1 MLAGMPVSWL
11 LWLLRASTVKTTI
24 DLPDTLLRQAR
35 QRALHEGRPF
45 KDLVA
50 EFIRQGLSQVGA
62 KPATRPGS
70 PLELAADG
78 LPVFRRDSAVAPQIP
93 SLQELLEL
101 EHTTLAVEDQQR
113 AGFPG

>member
-1 MLAGMPVSWL
+1 M
-11 LWLLRASTVKTTI
+11 KTTI
-24 DLPDTLLRQAR
+24 DLPDTLVRQAR

-50 EFIRQGLSQVGA
+50 EFIRQGLSQVVG

-70 PLELAADG
+70 ALELEADG
-78 LPVFRRDSAVAPQIP
+78 QPVFRCDPAVAQQIP

-101 EHTTLAVEDQQR
+101 EHTTLAAEDQQR